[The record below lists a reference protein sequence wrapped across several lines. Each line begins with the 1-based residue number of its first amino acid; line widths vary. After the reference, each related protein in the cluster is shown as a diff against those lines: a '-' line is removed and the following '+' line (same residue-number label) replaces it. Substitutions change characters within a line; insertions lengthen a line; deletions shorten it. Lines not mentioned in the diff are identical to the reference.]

1 MKKNDKI
8 EFSKYLAIFSI
19 LLVFFTFL
27 DFFIINEKIIEG
39 EIMDY
44 DFTGFSVA
52 IPSVCTLCTATI
64 IFYYNKS
71 KLENAIKI
79 KYEYIKN
86 LLQLKKK
93 MHLYSDEELQSQIDE
108 YIAGGEYSAQSE
120 LETAEN
126 KSSEEIEDNIGGN
139 I

>member
-1 MKKNDKI
+1 MKKNNKV

-27 DFFIINEKIIEG
+27 DFFIINDKIIEG
-39 EIMDY
+39 ELMDY

-93 MHLYSDEELQSQIDE
+93 MNLYQDTELQSQIDE
-108 YIAGGEYSAQSE
+108 YIAGGEYSAQND
-120 LETAEN
+120 LENSEN
-126 KSSEEIEDNIGGN
+126 KASEEIEGGN
-139 I
+139 L